1 MAAFHHSGHTQPS
14 WRLQPLT
21 LALAAALFGTQAIG
35 SQALA
40 AAAQQAAPAA
50 TQTANAEKKDKEI
63 EVIEVTGSFRD
74 SLSNALNV
82 KRQSDTAIDS
92 IMAEDIADF
101 PDLNL
106 AESLQRIPGVAISRA
121 AGEGRQITVRGLGP
135 DFTRVRINGMEAI
148 STSGG
153 TDQIGGAN
161 RGRGFDFNTFSSDLF
176 SSLTVRKTA
185 SADVEEGS
193 LGATVDLRAARPFD
207 YDGFTFSASGQ
218 LGYNDLSEKSDP
230 KASFLISDKFLDDT
244 FGALFSLSF
253 SERSLKDQGASTV
266 RWANVND
273 FGRYKGSATATELN
287 TINNAFRPR
296 LPRYDSYTHEME
308 RYGASA
314 ALQYRPTED
323 TSVDLDLLYAKTD
336 ASRNEIFLQGIL
348 NAGANR
354 PTTATA
360 GSSTT
365 GAMNVLD
372 YFIDD
377 SNTMTYGQFQ
387 NATVRAENR
396 FDELGTEFKQANLN
410 FAHQLNDDLKV
421 EAMVG
426 SAVSEFDNPVQTT
439 LVMEKTGV
447 DFSYDYRGAARQ
459 NPILTFGSSVFQPTG
474 WTSNSVRLRPLG
486 AENQFDSA
494 ELNLSWTINDSWT
507 LKGGIHRKD
516 FSFESYEARRQT
528 ENGAGIVYTADLIKT
543 YDSGLGPNPQWLVP
557 DFAAIDAKYGIYSNS
572 GVFTVS
578 RDFRRDDNY
587 SAEEKT
593 TGLWLMGSF
602 NTELYGAPFWGN
614 TGVRQ
619 VDTDQ
624 SSTAWATV
632 GTTPTQV
639 TVEHSYKETLPSLN
653 LNYEPWEDVIV
664 RFGYAE
670 VMARAGLGA
679 IRPNVSVSV
688 SGSARSVAG
697 GNPYLEP
704 TRAKT
709 YDLGFEF
716 YFSDESMLGVALFQ
730 KDIDS
735 HVQTLRE
742 TKAFTETGLPVSA
755 AISACNAG
763 PGYGEASGC
772 TENVDWSVTTPLN
785 GPGGDLKGYELS
797 YQLPFTFLPEF
808 WNRFGFIG
816 NYTHVS
822 AQMDY
827 INTAGV
833 VQATR
838 DLTGLSRN
846 TIAAT
851 LYYEHEKLNARVSL
865 AKRERYLTT
874 AIGRDNNDME
884 GTNATTNIDAS
895 MSYAF
900 NEQWKLTFEALNLTN
915 EVDDQWVDSA
925 GDRLT
930 YYHETGRQY
939 YLGVQYKY

>member
-1 MAAFHHSGHTQPS
+1 MAAFQHHGQQQPS

-21 LALAAALFGTQAIG
+21 LALAAVLCGAP
-35 SQALA
+35 ALA
-40 AAAQQAAPAA
+40 TAQTTTATEQASALS
-50 TQTANAEKKDKEI
+50 NKDKDI

-82 KRQSDTAIDS
+82 KRQSDSAIDT

-207 YDGFTFSASGQ
+207 YEGFTFSASGQ

-230 KASFLISDKFLDDT
+230 KASFLISDKFFDNK

-273 FGRYKGSATATELN
+273 FGRYKGSTTAAEL
-287 TINNAFRPR
+287 TSINNAFRPR

-314 ALQYRPTED
+314 AFQFRPSED

-336 ASRNEIFLQGIL
+336 ASRNEVFLQGIL

-360 GSSTT
+360 GSGIT

-377 SNTMTYGQFQ
+377 TNTMTYGQFQ

-396 FDELGTEFKQANLN
+396 FDELGTEFKQVNLN
-410 FAHQLNDDLKV
+410 IGHHINDDLKI

-439 LVMEKTGV
+439 LVMEKNGA

-459 NPILTFGSSVFQPTG
+459 NPILTFGSSIFQPTG

-494 ELNLSWTINDSWT
+494 ELSFSWILSDVWT

-516 FSFESYEARRQT
+516 FSFESYEARRQS
-528 ENGAGIVYTADLIKT
+528 ENGAGIIYTPDLIMS

-602 NTELYGAPFWGN
+602 NSELLGAPFWGN
-614 TGVRQ
+614 AGVRQ

-639 TVEHSYKETLPSLN
+639 TVDHNYKETLPSLN
-653 LNYEPWEDVIV
+653 LNYEPWEDVII

-709 YDLGFEF
+709 FDLGFEF
-716 YFSDESMLGVALFQ
+716 YFSDESMLGIALFQ

-797 YQLPFTFLPEF
+797 YQLPFTFLPDF

-851 LYYEHEKLNARVSL
+851 LYYEHEKLNARVSM
-865 AKRERYLTT
+865 AKRERYLTN

-895 MSYAF
+895 VSYAF
-900 NEQWKLTFEALNLTN
+900 TEQWKLTFEALNLTN

-925 GDRLT
+925 GNRLT

>member
-1 MAAFHHSGHTQPS
+1 MAALKQA

-21 LALAAALFGTQAIG
+21 LAMAIALTGSYSAAAL
-35 SQALA
+35 A
-40 AAAQQAAPAA
+40 AQDAAQQAAQGTP
-50 TQTANAEKKDKEI
+50 QTAAEKAKAAEDI

-82 KRQSDTAIDS
+82 KRQSDSAIDA

-193 LGATVDLRAARPFD
+193 LGSTVDLRAARPFD
-207 YDGFTFSASGQ
+207 YEGFTFSASGQ
-218 LGYNDLSEKSDP
+218 LGYNDLSEKNDP
-230 KASFLISDKFLDDT
+230 KASFLISDHFADGK
-244 FGALFSLSF
+244 FGALISGSF
-253 SERSLKDQGASTV
+253 SERSLKDQGASSV

-273 FGRYKGSATATELN
+273 FGRYKGSTTATELN

-308 RYGASA
+308 RVGASA
-314 ALQYRPTED
+314 AFQYRPNDD
-323 TSVDLDLLYAKTD
+323 TKIDLDMLYASTD
-336 ASRNEIFLQGIL
+336 ATRNEIFLQGIL

-360 GSSTT
+360 ASGNT
-365 GAMNVLD
+365 GNMNVLE

-377 SNTMTYGQFQ
+377 TNTMTYGKFE

-396 FDELGTEFKQANLN
+396 FDELGTDFHQVNLN
-410 FAHQLNDDLKV
+410 FAHHINDNWKID
-421 EAMVG
+421 AMVG
-426 SAVSEFDNPVQTT
+426 TAVSKFDNPVQTT
-439 LVMEKTGV
+439 LVMEKTGAA
-447 DFSYDYRGAARQ
+447 FSYDYRDGARQ
-459 NPILTFGSSVFQPTG
+459 SPILSFGDSIFQPTG

-494 ELNLSWTINDSWT
+494 ELNLTWTVNDVWT
-507 LKGGIHRKD
+507 LKGGLHQKD
-516 FSFESYEARRQT
+516 FSFESFEARRQT
-528 ENGAGIVYTADLIKT
+528 ENGAGIVYTPDLIKT
-543 YDSGLGPNPQWLVP
+543 YNSGLGPNPNWLVP

-587 SAEEKT
+587 SAEENTK
-593 TGLWLMGSF
+593 GIWLMANF
-602 NTELYGAPFWGN
+602 NTYLNEAPFWGN
-614 TGVRQ
+614 AGVRR
-619 VDTDQ
+619 VETEQ

-632 GTTPTQV
+632 GVTPTQV
-639 TVEHSYKETLPSLN
+639 TVEHKYDELLPSLN

-709 YDLGFEF
+709 YDLGLEM
-716 YFSDESMLGVALFQ
+716 YFSDESMLGIALFQ

-755 AISACNAG
+755 AVAACTAG
-763 PGYGEASGC
+763 PGYGEATGC

-785 GPGGDLKGYELS
+785 GPGGDLKGYEVS
-797 YQLPFTFLPEF
+797 YQLPFTFLPDF

-827 INTAGV
+827 INTTGV

-838 DLTGLSRN
+838 DLTGLSRS
-846 TIAAT
+846 TVAAT

-865 AKRERYLTT
+865 AKRDKYLTT
-874 AIGRDNNDME
+874 AIGRENNDME
-884 GTNATTNIDAS
+884 GTNATTNVDAS

-900 NEQWKLTFEALNLTN
+900 TEQWKVSFEALNLTN

>member
-1 MAAFHHSGHTQPS
+1 MAATIQQGATPQ
-14 WRLQPLT
+14 WRRHPIT
-21 LALAAALFGTQAIG
+21 LALALALSTTSAY
-35 SQALA
+35 SM
-40 AAAQQAAPAA
+40 AQQASPA
-50 TQTANAEKKDKEI
+50 TETSKQDKDI
-63 EVIEVTGSFRD
+63 EVIQVTGSFRD

-82 KRQSDTAIDS
+82 KRQSDSAIDA

-230 KASFLISDKFLDDT
+230 KASFLISDKFLDNT
-244 FGALFSLSF
+244 FGALLSLSF

-273 FGRYKGSATATELN
+273 FGRYKGSATAAELN

-314 ALQYRPTED
+314 AFQYKPTED
-323 TSVDLDLLYAKTD
+323 TSLDLDLLYAKTD
-336 ASRNEIFLQGIL
+336 ASRNEVFLQGIL

-377 SNTMTYGQFQ
+377 TNTMTYGQFQ

-396 FDELGTEFKQANLN
+396 FDELGTEFSQVNLN
-410 FAHQLNDDLKV
+410 FGHHINDNLKL
-421 EAMVG
+421 EAMIG
-426 SAVSEFDNPVQTT
+426 SAVSKFDNPVQTT

-447 DFSYDYRGAARQ
+447 DFAYDYRGGARQ
-459 NPILTFGSSVFQPTG
+459 NPILTFGSGVFQPTG

-494 ELNLSWTINDSWT
+494 EISLVWTINDTWT
-507 LKGGIHRKD
+507 LKGGVHQKD
-516 FSFESYEARRQT
+516 FSFETYEARRQT
-528 ENGAGIVYTADLIKT
+528 ENGAGIIYTPDLIKT
-543 YDSGLGPNPQWLVP
+543 YASGLGPNPDWLVP

-593 TGLWLMGSF
+593 LGLWLMASF

-614 TGVRQ
+614 AGARR

-624 SSTAWATV
+624 SSTAWATL

-639 TVEHSYKETLPSLN
+639 TVDHNYKETLPSLN
-653 LNYEPWEDVIV
+653 LNYEPWEDVII

-679 IRPNVSVSV
+679 IRPNISVSV

-697 GNPYLEP
+697 GNPLLEP

-716 YFSDESMLGVALFQ
+716 YFSDESMLGIALFQ

-742 TKAFTETGLPVSA
+742 TKAFTETGLPISA
-755 AISACNAG
+755 AVSACNAG

-797 YQLPFTFLPEF
+797 YQLPFTFLPDF

-895 MSYAF
+895 VSYAIS
-900 NEQWKLTFEALNLTN
+900 EQWKITLEALNLTN

>member
-1 MAAFHHSGHTQPS
+1 MAAFQQRGQQQPN

-35 SQALA
+35 TQAFA
-40 AAAQQAAPAA
+40 AAAQQAAQTA
-50 TQTANAEKKDKEI
+50 TQPANAEKKDKDI
-63 EVIEVTGSFRD
+63 EVIEVSGSFRD

-273 FGRYKGSATATELN
+273 FGRYKGSTTATELN

-314 ALQYRPTED
+314 AFQYRPTED

-377 SNTMTYGQFQ
+377 TNTMTYGQFQ

-396 FDELGTEFKQANLN
+396 FDELGTEFKQVNLN
-410 FAHQLNDDLKV
+410 FAHHINDELKL

-516 FSFESYEARRQT
+516 FSFDSYEARRQT
-528 ENGAGIVYTADLIKT
+528 ENGAGIVYTPDLIKT

-602 NTELYGAPFWGN
+602 NSELLGAPFWGN

-716 YFSDESMLGVALFQ
+716 YFSDESMLGIALFQ

-900 NEQWKLTFEALNLTN
+900 SEQWKLTFEALNLTN
-915 EVDDQWVDSA
+915 EVDDQWVDNA

>member
-1 MAAFHHSGHTQPS
+1 MAAFQHSGHTQPS

-377 SNTMTYGQFQ
+377 TNTMTYGQFQ

-410 FAHQLNDDLKV
+410 FAHHINDDLKL

-716 YFSDESMLGVALFQ
+716 YFSDESMLGIALFQ